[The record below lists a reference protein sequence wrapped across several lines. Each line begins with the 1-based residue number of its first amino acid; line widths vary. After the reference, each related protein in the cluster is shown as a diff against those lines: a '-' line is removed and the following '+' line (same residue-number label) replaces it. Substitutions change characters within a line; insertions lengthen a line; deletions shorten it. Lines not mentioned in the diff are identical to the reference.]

1 MANRKYQEA
10 QKRVDTLFQHRSK
23 VRQIAKMMLVSDNYK
38 SFVYSVAHI
47 GESPASIHGR
57 NLLLYA
63 DRSVVQWEQ
72 ITA

>member
-10 QKRVDTLFQHRSK
+10 QKRVNTTLFQHRSK

-47 GESPASIHGR
+47 GGNPASIHGR

-63 DRSVVQWEQ
+63 DRSVVQ
-72 ITA
+72 

>member
-10 QKRVDTLFQHRSK
+10 QKRVNTTLFQHRSK

-63 DRSVVQWEQ
+63 DRSVVQ
-72 ITA
+72 